1 MLQTM
6 KQHATTLAI
15 FAFGCTSA
23 VVATNALTEERIL
36 DMQQKQRQQQWQ
48 IVLPHADLTQSTTQ
62 SCAISLDLKGIASNA
77 TLMQSRDQNKSN
89 GFAIEATTQEGYNGN
104 IRLLIGFEANGN
116 IGQVRVLQ
124 HSETPGLGDK
134 IDTRISNWIT
144 VFHGKSPTTEN
155 DSDWRVTKDGGQFD
169 AFTGATI
176 TPRAVVNA
184 VREIA
189 WYANQHLDVFNT
201 QGGLCDGS

>member
-6 KQHATTLAI
+6 KQHATTLAV

-23 VVATNALTEERIL
+23 VVATNALTEDRIL
-36 DMQQKQRQQQWQ
+36 EMQQKQRQQQWQ
-48 IVLPHADLTQSTTQ
+48 TVLPNVNLKKSIIQT
-62 SCAISLDLKGIASNA
+62 CPIKLNLKGIDPEA
-77 TLMQSRDQNKSN
+77 TLMQSSFNERSN

-104 IRLLIGFEANGN
+104 IRLLIGFDPNGK
-116 IGQVRVLQ
+116 IGQVRVLK
-124 HSETPGLGDK
+124 HNETPGLGDK
-134 IDTRISNWIT
+134 IETRISDWIGI
-144 VFHGKSPTTEN
+144 FHGKSPLMAN
-155 DSDWRVTKDGGQFD
+155 DPQWRVKKDGGQFD

-189 WYANQHLDVFNT
+189 WYTNEHLDTLNK
-201 QGGLCDGS
+201 QGKLCDGS